1 MTVERR
7 IASGL
12 HPPPDYAHVSIGSG
26 RVVHTAGAVPLDSDG
41 RLVGEGDIAAQTG
54 WAIVNVLAQLGEA
67 GATAGDV
74 AKTTVYVVGDRAAL
88 AAVWNVVRASPLHG
102 APSTLVGVSVLGYPG
117 QRVEIEAVAVVD

>member
-1 MTVERR
+1 VTVERLT
-7 IASGL
+7 ASGL

-54 WAIVNVLAQLGEA
+54 WAIVNLLAQLGEA